1 MKTPISILVIDLIRC
16 WRVVRMATGDN
27 LGGMKT
33 SKVITTRA
41 QVVQNIGSDPTRTN
55 LDLDLTKTK
64 VAQNLCL
71 ELSRTK
77 VAQNLDLELTK
88 TKVAQKLGLDLTRAK
103 VA

>member
-16 WRVVRMATGDN
+16 WHVVRMATGYN
-27 LGGMKT
+27 LGGTKT

-41 QVVQNIGSDPTRTN
+41 QVAQNIGSDPTRTKVALN
-55 LDLDLTKTK
+55 LCLDLT
-64 VAQNLCL
+64 
-71 ELSRTK
+71 RTK

-88 TKVAQKLGLDLTRAK
+88 TKVAQNLGFDLTRAK